1 MRNLAFNHLRFYVL
15 SPANGAFTLVPL
27 PKRLKPRP
35 PSYRL
40 GPIGLKGHFVW
51 INRYGFPEQPGIMP

>member
-15 SPANGAFTLVPL
+15 SPADGAFTLVPL

-35 PSYRL
+35 LSNRL
-40 GPIGLKGHFVW
+40 GPD
-51 INRYGFPEQPGIMP
+51 